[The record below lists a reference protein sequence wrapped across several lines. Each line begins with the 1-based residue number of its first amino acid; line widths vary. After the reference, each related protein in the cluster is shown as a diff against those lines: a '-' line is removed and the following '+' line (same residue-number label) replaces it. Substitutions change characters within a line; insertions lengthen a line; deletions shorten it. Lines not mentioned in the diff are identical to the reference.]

1 MWGGQRLATHYRTA
15 SGEPRCGPWL
25 CERPPVKG
33 FPLRKDASEHVTGIG
48 PIAAPG
54 ADAHSASFIAE
65 PVREVPQLDAAG
77 ESRGC
82 AEFHQLP
89 VSCYV
94 GTGLG

>member
-1 MWGGQRLATHYRTA
+1 MVWPVLSYTLQDGIRGAQVWTR
-15 SGEPRCGPWL
+15 L
-25 CERPPVKG
+25 CEQPPVTG
-33 FPLRKDASEHVTGIG
+33 FPLKKDASEHVTGVD

-89 VSCYV
+89 MSCYV